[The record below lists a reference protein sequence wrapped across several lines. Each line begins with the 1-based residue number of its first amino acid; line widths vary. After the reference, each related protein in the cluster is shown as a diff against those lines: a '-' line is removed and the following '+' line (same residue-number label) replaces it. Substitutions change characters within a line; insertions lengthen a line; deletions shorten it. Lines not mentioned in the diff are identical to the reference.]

1 MNEAPGH
8 LYTRQEDIARMEALV
23 SQLPDEAVVELH
35 LTDGGAI
42 TGVVTTRPSVQVFR
56 DGDGHEGFN
65 AVVRIDDHRRPD
77 VTHYLWLDRIASV
90 TPLGSACC
98 RSCRPPSSPDPTT
111 VKPSPWWWTIRPATS
126 AASRTAT
133 SAAARSKCG

>member
-1 MNEAPGH
+1 MSAAPEH

-35 LTDGGAI
+35 LTDGGSI
-42 TGVVTTRPSVQVFR
+42 PSVQVFR

-90 TPLGSACC
+90 TPLGSA
-98 RSCRPPSSPDPTT
+98 
-111 VKPSPWWWTIRPATS
+111 
-126 AASRTAT
+126 
-133 SAAARSKCG
+133 

>member
-1 MNEAPGH
+1 MAVLG
-8 LYTRQEDIARMEALV
+8 LYGLALYCLSLALRALDVGDAYAVWAGAGTAVIAAIGMLV
-23 SQLPDEAVVELH
+23 LGEPRSASKVLGIGLV
-35 LTDGGAI
+35 I

-90 TPLGSACC
+90 TPLGSA
-98 RSCRPPSSPDPTT
+98 
-111 VKPSPWWWTIRPATS
+111 
-126 AASRTAT
+126 
-133 SAAARSKCG
+133 

>member
-1 MNEAPGH
+1 MSEAPGH

-35 LTDGGAI
+35 LTDGGSI

-90 TPLGSACC
+90 TSMGSA
-98 RSCRPPSSPDPTT
+98 
-111 VKPSPWWWTIRPATS
+111 
-126 AASRTAT
+126 
-133 SAAARSKCG
+133 